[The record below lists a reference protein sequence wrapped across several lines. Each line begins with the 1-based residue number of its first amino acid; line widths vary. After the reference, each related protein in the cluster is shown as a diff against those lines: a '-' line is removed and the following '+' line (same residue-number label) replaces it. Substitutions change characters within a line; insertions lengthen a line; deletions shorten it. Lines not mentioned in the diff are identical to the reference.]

1 MICERLHDI
10 FNECNRYQFPLD
22 QNSIPKNGIYILFE
36 KGERAHGHHDRI
48 VRIGTH
54 TGQGNL
60 QKRITEHFLN
70 KNKDRSIFRKNI
82 GRALLNKQND
92 SFLEHWEIDLTT
104 TAAKVRNFGK
114 IDFKRLSEVEK
125 NVSTL
130 ITDTFTFCVVP
141 IEDKQDRLAFE
152 GRIIATVSQCTICGP
167 SNVWLGNHSPKHQI
181 RQSGL
186 WLIQGLK
193 GRIMDYDELEM
204 LEKMIVSVK
213 Q

>member
-1 MICERLHDI
+1 MICERLHKI
-10 FNECNRYQFPLD
+10 FNECERCHFPSD
-22 QNSIPKNGIYILFE
+22 QSSIPKNGIYILFE
-36 KGERAHGHHDRI
+36 KGERAHGDHDRI

-54 TGQGNL
+54 TGESNL
-60 QKRITEHFLN
+60 PKRLTEHFLHE
-70 KNKDRSIFRKNI
+70 NKDRSIFRKNI

-92 SFLEHWEIDLTT
+92 SFLEQWELDLTT
-104 TAAKVRNFGK
+104 TAAKLLNFGK

-125 NVSTL
+125 NVSAFIL
-130 ITDTFTFCVVP
+130 NTFTFCVFPVD
-141 IEDKQDRLAFE
+141 DKQARLTFE
-152 GRIIATVSQCTICGP
+152 RRIIATVNQCNTCRP

-193 GRIMDYDELEM
+193 GCIMDYDDLEM
-204 LEKMIVSVK
+204 LEKMTRRVG